1 MARIYQS
8 DSYGTSF
15 QGQAQSRGFNPVQ
28 AVDRTKQIE
37 QRTKEIVDDIG
48 TEQQALER
56 KQSIERTVLDAQ
68 QRVQRSNQKAQNS
81 TINGL
86 ISLSDTFAKG
96 VGQVMEIKAEQDDL
110 QAQIDAAFPEMPPGG
125 YSISDMAPTAIAE
138 DQQFGLS
145 QQAAATATIEVA
157 DGDSGM
163 QSELQRP
170 AVKAGIAR
178 NVSRTNAYQATANFD
193 GYLDAFMSSRD
204 ITIKRPDGSEFTP
217 ATAESRADMEA
228 AIGFALSNYR
238 SKVGVKGMSR
248 ETIVRSLLPRINS
261 SVNSFRR
268 TRGALIDQEVAAA
281 AEATA
286 KGLAFAGLDSTD
298 TFGNG
303 GEVSPAQLLAD
314 TVNSFVG
321 VGGRG
326 MVQAGSDGIDAFVDA
341 ALLQGKDP
349 GIIDQILNSEIPG
362 TGTKYKD
369 HAVYAMQ
376 LMTAKKK
383 MLEGQRTDE
392 RNARTDRGYALDD
405 LKAERAQALEAA
417 GTDPDKI
424 REVEKSF
431 IERARG
437 IGGFKS
443 QQFIQSIQAGGL
455 TDSVTAY
462 NMLLEDPN
470 LDKQAVDEA
479 IDMGVITKPEQI
491 AELRRRVDPDAKRV
505 EAEVKK
511 YKSDI
516 KGLANDLLKQAQP
529 DIVINAAGD
538 PDGAAAVRLD
548 LQIRINREFENFI
561 RLNPD
566 ATPVQISDKLRD
578 IKDKIS
584 DDIAKDEQ
592 AAKENNQTY
601 RYVPKGN
608 PALGAALTTK
618 KAVSPETGNNR
629 MARDLTGLTTTELA
643 RAVKSLSENNVGE
656 KGTNNDINSTDDII
670 LKYSDLKE
678 AGDLWAAG
686 GASNVPP
693 RVKVLADALGQSPG
707 EFLQNQLSA
716 YGSPRDLKVERD
728 AQLKQGLSP
737 MSDADPIEA
746 KALDVIGKY
755 ESDSV
760 GGYNAVNQYG
770 DREGHGTGSQL
781 GMYSG
786 DVRNMRQHQG
796 RALTDFT
803 VQEIMDLQAN
813 NSMSNQQWRDAG
825 RFHAVGRYQFIGS
838 TLAAIVQQTGL
849 DTSAKFSP
857 QLQDSLALYLLRSSS
872 NGIGQWI
879 GPSKP
884 ESKGGATMSER
895 DAVRTARY
903 LSSPLA
909 TAAQVRRASS
919 MFQRT
924 SSTELAAKRTGVRSF
939 TGALTY
945 RDNEETY
952 TEAASALQGAGFQI
966 GEHSQYG
973 GTAPVH
979 AGNSYHNYD
988 EAFDITHQTGDRATS
1003 IALTRQLK
1011 DVIRSLGLFEE
1022 VIGPGD
1028 GDPNHETHL
1037 HLGGLMRPITAADR
1051 AAIAAVTS

>member
-8 DSYGTSF
+8 DSYGTTF

-28 AVDRTKQIE
+28 AVDRTRQIE

-48 TEQQALER
+48 TEQQVLER
-56 KQSIERTVLDAQ
+56 KQAIERTVLDAQ
-68 QRVQRSNQKAQNS
+68 QRVQRSNMVAQNK

-86 ISLSDTFAKG
+86 ISLSGTLAEGIGNHLKF
-96 VGQVMEIKAEQDDL
+96 QAEQDDL

-125 YSISDMAPTAIAE
+125 YSIENMAPTAVAQ

-145 QQAAATATIEVA
+145 QQAAATATIDVA
-157 DGDSGM
+157 DGDPGM

-178 NVSRTNAYQATANFD
+178 NVSRTNAYQATAGFD
-193 GYLDAFMSSRD
+193 GYLDSFMSSRD
-204 ITIKRPDGSEFTP
+204 IVIKRPDGSEFTP
-217 ATAESRADMEA
+217 ATASSRADMEA

-238 SKVGVKGMSR
+238 SKIGVNGMSR
-248 ETIVRSLLPRINS
+248 ETIVRSLLPRINA

-286 KGLAFAGLDSTD
+286 KGLAFAGLNSTD

-326 MVQAGSDGIDAFVDA
+326 MVQAGTDGINAFVDA
-341 ALLQGKDP
+341 AILQNKDP

-369 HAVYAMQ
+369 HPVYAMQ
-376 LMTAKKK
+376 LMDAKKK
-383 MLEGQRTDE
+383 ILDGQRTSE
-392 RNARTDRGYALDD
+392 KNARTDRGYALDD

-417 GTDPDKI
+417 GADPDKI

-431 IERARG
+431 IDRARG
-437 IGGFKS
+437 IGGLNAQK
-443 QQFIQSIQAGGL
+443 FIQEIQSGGL

-462 NMLLEDPN
+462 NLLLEDPG
-470 LDKQAVDEA
+470 LDAQAVEEA
-479 IDMGVITKPEQI
+479 IDMGVVSKPEQI

-505 EAEVKK
+505 QDEVKK
-511 YKSDI
+511 YKTDI
-516 KGLANDLLKQAQP
+516 KGIANDLLKQAQP
-529 DIVINAAGD
+529 DIIINAAGD
-538 PDGAAAVRLD
+538 PDGGAAVRLD

-566 ATPVQISDKLRD
+566 AKPGQISDELRD
-578 IKDKIS
+578 IKRRIS
-584 DDIAKDEQ
+584 DEIARDEQ
-592 AAKENNQTY
+592 AAKDAGKTY
-601 RYVPKGN
+601 QYVPTGN
-608 PALGAALTTK
+608 PNL
-618 KAVSPETGNNR
+618 AVTLKRKRHVDPQNGNYR
-629 MARDLTGLTTTELA
+629 MARDLRGLTTRELA
-643 RAVKSLSENNVGE
+643 EAVKSLSEFNVGE
-656 KGTNNDINSTDDII
+656 NGTNNDIDSTDDII

-686 GASNVPP
+686 GATNVPQ
-693 RVKVLADALGQSPG
+693 RVKVLAEALKQSPG
-707 EFLQNQLSA
+707 EFLQNQFKA

-737 MSDADPIEA
+737 MSDADPIET

-755 ESDSV
+755 ESDGV

-770 DREGHGTGSQL
+770 DRGGHGTGSQL

-786 DVRNMRQHQG
+786 DIRNMRQHQG
-796 RALTDFT
+796 RPLTDFT
-803 VQEIMDLQAN
+803 VQEIMDLQAR
-813 NSMSNQQWRDAG
+813 NSMSNQEWRDAG
-825 RFHAVGRYQFIGS
+825 RLHAVGRYQFIGS
-838 TLAAIVQQTGL
+838 TLASIVQQTGL
-849 DTSAKFSP
+849 DTSAKFTP
-857 QLQDSLALYLLRSSS
+857 QLQDALALYLLRSSS

-879 GPSKP
+879 GPAKP
-884 ESKGGATMSER
+884 ESKGGASMSER

-903 LSSPLA
+903 LSSPSA

-924 SSTELAAKRTGVRSF
+924 SNTELAAKRTGVRSF

-945 RDNEETY
+945 RDNQESY

-988 EAFDITHQTGDRATS
+988 EAFDITHQTGDYNTS
-1003 IALTRQLK
+1003 IAYTRRLK
-1011 DVIRSLGLFEE
+1011 EVLQGLGLFEE
-1022 VIGPGD
+1022 VLGPGD
-1028 GDPNHETHL
+1028 KGHDTHV
-1037 HLGGLMRPITAADR
+1037 HAGGLLRPITQADIK
-1051 AAIAAVTS
+1051 AIRAVTG